1 MHLGSYISLILYHD
15 RHKISHFIHSIFSL
29 VFFSNFLS
37 PLQHYKFNMSC
48 ESDVGVHYS
57 SESIEFSTL
66 HLSSRN
72 RQLSNPSQSPD
83 YLMMNSHLKS
93 LPAISNSIQDQ
104 QQDLPKS
111 IKVVSTNLSNS
122 RSYYTRRT
130 SPHAVLGKQH
140 FHLMHTCLF
149 VQFLL
154 EENPPL
160 ISK

>member
-1 MHLGSYISLILYHD
+1 
-15 RHKISHFIHSIFSL
+15 
-29 VFFSNFLS
+29 
-37 PLQHYKFNMSC
+37 MSC

-72 RQLSNPSQSPD
+72 RVSNPSQSPD

-104 QQDLPKS
+104 QQDLPTSS
-111 IKVVSTNLSNS
+111 IKVVSANLSNS
-122 RSYYTRRT
+122 RSYYNRRT

-140 FHLMHTCLF
+140 FHPIYHTAAKE
-149 VQFLL
+149 QFLFKNSIFVIQIQIQNKEFEL
-154 EENPPL
+154 VNL
-160 ISK
+160 NIKDFSKLSF

>member
-1 MHLGSYISLILYHD
+1 
-15 RHKISHFIHSIFSL
+15 
-29 VFFSNFLS
+29 
-37 PLQHYKFNMSC
+37 MSC

-72 RQLSNPSQSPD
+72 RLSNPSQSPD

-122 RSYYTRRT
+122 RSYYNRRT

-140 FHLMHTCLF
+140 FHLIYHTAAKEHFLF
-149 VQFLL
+149 KNSIFVIQIQIQNKEFELVNL
-154 EENPPL
+154 N
-160 ISK
+160 IKDCSKMSF

>member
-1 MHLGSYISLILYHD
+1 
-15 RHKISHFIHSIFSL
+15 
-29 VFFSNFLS
+29 
-37 PLQHYKFNMSC
+37 MSC

-72 RQLSNPSQSPD
+72 RLSNPSQSPD

-104 QQDLPKS
+104 QQDLPTSS
-111 IKVVSTNLSNS
+111 IKVVSANLSNS
-122 RSYYTRRT
+122 RSYYNRRT

-140 FHLMHTCLF
+140 FHLIYHTAAKE
-149 VQFLL
+149 QFLFKNSIFVIQIQIQNKEFEL
-154 EENPPL
+154 VNLNIKDFSNLSFWTKSLVLPQCV
-160 ISK
+160 

>member
-1 MHLGSYISLILYHD
+1 MKLQSIHASRFFHISTMIVI
-15 RHKISHFIHSIFSL
+15 KSVIFSL
-29 VFFSNFLS
+29 VFFCNFWS
-37 PLQHYKFNMSC
+37 ILQHYKFNMSC

-66 HLSSRN
+66 HLSS
-72 RQLSNPSQSPD
+72 LSSNNPSQSPD

-140 FHLMHTCLF
+140 FHLMQDAYLF
-149 VQFLL
+149 NFY
-154 EENPPL
+154 
-160 ISK
+160 

>member
-1 MHLGSYISLILYHD
+1 MKLQSIHASRFFHISTMIVI
-15 RHKISHFIHSIFSL
+15 KSVIFSL
-29 VFFSNFLS
+29 VFFCNFWS
-37 PLQHYKFNMSC
+37 ILQHYKFNMSC

-57 SESIEFSTL
+57 SESLEFSTL
-66 HLSSRN
+66 HLSSISSN
-72 RQLSNPSQSPD
+72 NPSQSPD

-140 FHLMHTCLF
+140 FHLMQDAYLF
-149 VQFLL
+149 NFY
-154 EENPPL
+154 
-160 ISK
+160 

>member
-1 MHLGSYISLILYHD
+1 
-15 RHKISHFIHSIFSL
+15 
-29 VFFSNFLS
+29 
-37 PLQHYKFNMSC
+37 
-48 ESDVGVHYS
+48 
-57 SESIEFSTL
+57 
-66 HLSSRN
+66 
-72 RQLSNPSQSPD
+72 
-83 YLMMNSHLKS
+83 MMNSHLKS

-140 FHLMHTCLF
+140 FHLMQACLF

-154 EENPPL
+154 EENPPFDIKVVEQHTEKTL
-160 ISK
+160 LHLE

>member
-1 MHLGSYISLILYHD
+1 MKLQSIHASRFFHISTMIVI
-15 RHKISHFIHSIFSL
+15 KSVIFSL
-29 VFFSNFLS
+29 VFFCNFWS
-37 PLQHYKFNMSC
+37 ILQHYKFNMSC

-72 RQLSNPSQSPD
+72 RLSNPSQSPD